1 MKTVKYSVNMYLS
14 YFAVDTKY
22 AVRLLASLAQ
32 AEETERNGNYSAWV
46 KQHQ

>member
-22 AVRLLASLAQ
+22 PL
-32 AEETERNGNYSAWV
+32 RNNLI
-46 KQHQ
+46 QF